1 MSFYFHRY
9 EKNISNIFLG
19 KGFLETNLIPFLRP
33 CIASELLTQFLA
45 FLETLSLQDISEYE
59 VFLIFLETT
68 SLQDI
73 SEYEVFLIFL
83 ETTSLRNVVVN
94 HSPVV

>member
-1 MSFYFHRY
+1 M
-9 EKNISNIFLG
+9 
-19 KGFLETNLIPFLRP
+19 LRN
-33 CIASELLTQFLA
+33 ADAFLA
-45 FLETLSLQDISEYE
+45 SFVTSSLQDISE
-59 VFLIFLETT
+59 LLTQLLAFLETT